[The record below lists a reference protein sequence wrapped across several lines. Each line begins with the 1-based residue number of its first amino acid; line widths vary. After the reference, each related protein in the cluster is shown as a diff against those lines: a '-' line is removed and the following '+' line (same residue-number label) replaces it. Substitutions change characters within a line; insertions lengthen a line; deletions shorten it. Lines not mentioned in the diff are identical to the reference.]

1 MIKKFFESKKNI
13 IISIIT
19 IAIIIELIVIIFF
32 KPASDTN
39 LSTQLQPTSS
49 PQKSSTIQPET
60 PNTSQGLSKIIV
72 SPTPTNQ
79 STPTVI
85 DEEILDLDYRRPL
98 SRLLPYQGTY
108 FKSNRYVGTNKLE
121 ILVKNKADT
130 ELAKK
135 EAQAWLVENGV
146 DQDDEIIVSYRY

>member
-1 MIKKFFESKKNI
+1 MIKKIFESKKNI
-13 IISIIT
+13 IITII
-19 IAIIIELIVIIFF
+19 IAAIIIELIVIIFF

-39 LSTQLQPTSS
+39 LSSISKPTPS
-49 PQKSSTIQPET
+49 PQKSSTIQPQT
-60 PNTSQGLSKIIV
+60 PKTSQGLSKTIV
-72 SPTPTNQ
+72 SPTLTNQ
-79 STPTVI
+79 PTPTVI

-98 SRLLPYQGTY
+98 SRLLPYQGKY

-146 DQDDEIIVSYRY
+146 DQDDEIIISYRY